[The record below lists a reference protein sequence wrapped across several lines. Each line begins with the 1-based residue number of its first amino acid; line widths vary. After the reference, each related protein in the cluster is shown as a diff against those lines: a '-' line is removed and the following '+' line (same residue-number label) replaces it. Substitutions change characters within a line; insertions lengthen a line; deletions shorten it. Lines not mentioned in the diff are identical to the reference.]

1 MSIFRN
7 DTLGSWTRGGQSIVH
22 NVRMTTQVFFQT
34 VVAGLVLWVMGT
46 IWWALEHTTAYQRY
60 VLVKL
65 IEASFKT
72 DAAAGTNDPVLF
84 KTPAGQQYWT
94 SADWLTAAPLAKH
107 TLHAFEIALIHGAL
121 VAGVLALFALF
132 CAWFTFT
139 RTGRGLGSNEY
150 IRGAHFGTVRQIKRE
165 LRRQQKGSF
174 AIGGVPV
181 PDAFEPEHILLCGA
195 PGTGK
200 TNLIVKMLEGIREK
214 GKRAIVYDTAGT
226 FVEKFYRPG
235 KDIIL
240 NPLDMRTAEWS
251 PWGDVPRDYHYD
263 QIAEST
269 IPEKHGDPFW
279 AKASR
284 GTLVAVL
291 RKLAREGE
299 MLVSVLLDR
308 LLRSKLKDLAA
319 FAAGTDAAAFIS
331 LEGERTSAGIQ
342 AELAS
347 VMRSFSY
354 LDDTR
359 KGLSIRD
366 WVTNEDGD
374 NWLFITVKAD
384 QLPSLRPLITVWLD
398 IAISAIM
405 SLTPDR
411 KRRLYCVID
420 ELPSLQKLPSLSDF
434 LARARKYGGCG
445 ILGFQS
451 YPQLEATYGIQD
463 AAAITGYCSTWVAL
477 RANDTPTAKHVSE
490 NLGQVEQVEANEGM
504 SYGVNDM
511 RDGVNLSRMQVTRP
525 LVLHTEVTNL
535 PNLTGFLRFG
545 RNLPVVRF
553 EDKFNTVATVA
564 EGFIER
570 DTPPVRD
577 SGGTAIIAAIHAE
590 PETKPPT
597 SAAPQR
603 RKRGAKA
610 SGDSTP
616 PEPQSELFA
625 QPPENEAPDDV
636 GAVPDIGAAATD
648 DGMPSPVEPAA
659 GGPADAARPVQDF
672 TLGARRGHRRIEVD
686 VYDRTDGPVRKARPA

>member
-7 DTLGSWTRGGQSIVH
+7 DTLGSWTRGGQAIVH

-34 VVAGLVLWVMGT
+34 LMAGIALWVMGT
-46 IWWALEHTTAYQRY
+46 IWWALEHTTDYQRF
-60 VLVKL
+60 VLAKL
-65 IEASFKT
+65 VEATFKT
-72 DAAAGTNDPVLF
+72 DAAPGTNDPVQF
-84 KTPAGQQYWT
+84 RTPGGRRYWT
-94 SADWLTAAPLAKH
+94 SADWLMASPLAKQS
-107 TLHAFEIALIHGAL
+107 LHAFERALIEG
-121 VAGVLALFALF
+121 ALFAGLF
-132 CAWFTFT
+132 AASALGVAWFTFT
-139 RTGRGLGSNEY
+139 KTGRGLGSNEY
-150 IRGAHFGTVRQIKRE
+150 LRGARFGTTRQIRAL
-165 LRRQQKGSF
+165 LRKQARGSF
-174 AIGGVPV
+174 SIGGVPV
-181 PDAFEPEHILLCGA
+181 PRAFEPEHILLCGA

-200 TNLIVKMLEGIREK
+200 TNLIVKMLEGIRTA
-214 GKRAIVYDTAGT
+214 GNRAIVYDTAGT

-235 KDIIL
+235 HDVIL
-240 NPLDMRTAEWS
+240 NPLDKRTSRWS
-251 PWGDVPRDYHYD
+251 PWGDVPREYHYD

-269 IPEKHGDPFW
+269 IPDKGGDPFW
-279 AKASR
+279 AKAAR

-291 RKLAREGE
+291 RKLARDRE
-299 MLVSVLLDR
+299 MLVSILLDR
-308 LLRSKLKDLAA
+308 LLRSRLKDLAA

-331 LEGERTSAGIQ
+331 VEGERTSAGIQ

-359 KGLSIRD
+359 KGLSIRE
-366 WVTNEDGD
+366 WVENEEGDG
-374 NWLFITVKAD
+374 WLFITVKAD

-405 SLTPDR
+405 SLAPDR
-411 KRRLYCVID
+411 DRRLFCVID

-525 LVLHTEVTNL
+525 LVMHTEVTNL
-535 PNLTGFLRFG
+535 PNLSGFLRFG

-553 EDKFNTVATVA
+553 ADSFNTVPSIA
-564 EGFIER
+564 EGFVER
-570 DTPPVRD
+570 DTPPKRD
-577 SGGTAIIAAIHAE
+577 IGGAAYPPEELAGDHCASSAEHQPGEQPNLLTSNPEDKSATESDAE
-590 PETKPPT
+590 PETKPAT
-597 SAAPQR
+597 
-603 RKRGAKA
+603 
-610 SGDSTP
+610 
-616 PEPQSELFA
+616 
-625 QPPENEAPDDV
+625 
-636 GAVPDIGAAATD
+636 ATD
-648 DGMPSPVEPAA
+648 PQA
-659 GGPADAARPVQDF
+659 GDLPQMLAPI
-672 TLGARRGHRRIEVD
+672 RGGIKVDLD
-686 VYDRTDGPVRKARPA
+686 VYDRENGPVHQARPA